1 MNIDNL
7 YKLEKEVDKL
17 LQLLDKLKEE
27 NKLIKEKCEKLLGDQ
42 KVHKELIE
50 SLKKENIN
58 LSSTSKDNNLEIEKE
73 AKIKEGLRR
82 IIEKLNSFIK
92 FMEKWIQKRKL

>member
-58 LSSTSKDNNLEIEKE
+58 LSSASKDSNLEIEKE

-82 IIEKLNSFIK
+82 IIEKLNSFI
-92 FMEKWIQKRKL
+92 